1 MPTAARALA
10 QGLPEAV
17 ATAVVELIT
26 GDLLRFPRRVGHE
39 LRHELAGTW
48 SARRGSY
55 RVLYEIDDSARG
67 DGDHEPGEV
76 RVLVV
81 EHRRDAY
88 RRR

>member
-10 QGLPEAV
+10 KGLPEAV
-17 ATAVVELIT
+17 AAAVLELIT
-26 GDLLRFPRRVGHE
+26 GDLLRFPRRVGRE
-39 LRHELAGTW
+39 LQRELAG
-48 SARRGSY
+48 
-55 RVLYEIDDSARG
+55 G
-67 DGDHEPGEV
+67 DEPGEV

>member
-10 QGLPEAV
+10 KGLPEAV
-17 ATAVVELIT
+17 AAAVVELIT
-26 GDLLRFPRRVGHE
+26 GDLLRFPRRVGRE
-39 LRHELAGTW
+39 LQRELAGTW
-48 SARRGSY
+48 CARRGSY
-55 RVLYEIDDSARG
+55 RVLYEIDDKARG
-67 DGDHEPGEV
+67 DEPGEV